1 MAMELVMNEYTLASA
16 LTFNYEELKA
26 EITKRADHYKGVTY
40 TDDQVNDARTDLA
53 DIRRFKKT
61 LSGEKS
67 RMKKEFLKPFE
78 DFENKINE
86 LVLIIER
93 SESEID
99 VQVKRFEEDRKSKKK
114 EQILDIF
121 YSFVE
126 RPEWLTENMVFND
139 RWLNKTYKL
148 SEIKE
153 ELRDKI
159 ETANK
164 EIATLEA
171 LPEFGFEA
179 AQMYKKTMSMPLAIA
194 EAKKMAEIQKQ
205 KQEALKRAEEAK
217 RMAELPKQEPEFE
230 PMTQEEA
237 EVKAEAIKKQID
249 EALDAPERKW
259 VAFKAF
265 ITKDEAKLLA
275 NFFKQNSIKIT
286 RG

>member
-230 PMTQEEA
+230 PTTQEEA